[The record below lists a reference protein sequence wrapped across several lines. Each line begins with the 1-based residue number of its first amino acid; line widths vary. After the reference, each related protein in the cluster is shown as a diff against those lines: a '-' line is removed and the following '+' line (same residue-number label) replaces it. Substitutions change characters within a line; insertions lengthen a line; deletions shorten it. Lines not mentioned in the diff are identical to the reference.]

1 MGEDFRNW
9 RATVVAQVRFRPDR
23 ASIEQELTA
32 HYEDHVRDLERL
44 DYPPELAQQ
53 RALEAMGDPEEI
65 GRALDRVHKPWLGW
79 LWKVSRVLLVV
90 LTVTV
95 ICAAWLL
102 DGAATV
108 YQRIQTQSGW
118 EEPPVLGSHVELPY
132 GELWAAPGEIR
143 VENGL
148 YTAEVELWL
157 ELDSPGEDPEGF
169 LYALAVTGDGELLP
183 QWDGREWKQNRW
195 RLTWEIKGWTRHQC
209 TMILELDHRPERA
222 EITYPYGDHD
232 WTLRMEWGET
242 P

>member
-118 EEPPVLGSHVELPY
+118 EGPPVLGSHVELPY

-148 YTAEVELWL
+148 YTTEVELWL

-169 LYALAVTGDGELLP
+169 LYALAVTGDGKPLP
-183 QWDGREWKQNRW
+183 QWDGGEWEKNRW

-209 TMILELDHRPERA
+209 TMILELDHCPERA

-232 WTLRMEWGET
+232 WTLRVEWGET